1 MVFAAS
7 LFVVGCKKNDD
18 QIEPPITPP
27 SLTLVTFTPEAPSIE
42 VGKTTAVTIVG
53 TLSPT
58 DKIQIADEEIV
69 ALQGEI
75 TNNKINLL
83 AKKIGATKVGIL
95 SAEGKERGSFKITVT
110 PVFELHFTL
119 EAPSIE
125 VGKTTVVTIVGTLNP
140 TDKVQIA
147 DEEIAALQGEITNNK
162 INLLAKKIG
171 ATKVSIL
178 SGEGKER
185 GSFEITVTPVF
196 ELHFTP
202 EVPSIEVGKTT
213 VVTIVG
219 TLNPTDKVQIADEE
233 IVAQQGEI
241 TNNKINLFAKKIGTT
256 KVSILSAEGKKRGSF
271 EITVTPIFQLSFTP
285 EKLTIEQQKT
295 AQVTIVGTL
304 NPTDKIQIADEEIVA
319 QQGEIINN
327 KINLFAK
334 KTGTTKVS
342 ILSAEGKERGSFEIT
357 VTPVFQLSF
366 TPEKLTI
373 EQQKTA
379 QVTIVGTLNPTDK
392 VQIADEEIVAQ
403 QGKVTNNKINL
414 LAKKIGATKV
424 SILSAEGK
432 ERGSFEITVTPIFQ
446 LSFTPEKLT
455 IEQQKTAQVTIVGTL
470 NPTDKVQIANEEIVA
485 LQGKVT
491 NNKINLL
498 AKKIGTTKVSILS
511 AEGKERGSFEITVTP
526 KLLLSFSPAKVV
538 IKKGETATI
547 TVTGVWNASDKIR
560 IVNET
565 VVSLQGEATN
575 NKINLLALKVG
586 STQVHVL
593 TADGRDRG
601 SFEVVV
607 YEDLKKMTLSH
618 KSDIPHYKTEISSK
632 EEYKRLIEQT
642 LRTHELLKRELEQL
656 EKYPLEKYRYN
667 DQNALYLEGIRIS
680 RAAKLYYKENK
691 ETADLKN
698 LKNTYENLH
707 QYGIGYTEVEIM
719 VRLAE
724 LYRQEF
730 PHNTEIERII
740 KDNFNGEYG
749 NLDGPILTNYL
760 NKNIVKA
767 FNDIIDIVN
776 KLK

>member
-1 MVFAAS
+1 
-7 LFVVGCKKNDD
+7 N
-18 QIEPPITPP
+18 
-27 SLTLVTFTPEAPSIE
+27 
-42 VGKTTAVTIVG
+42 
-53 TLSPT
+53 PT
-58 DKIQIADEEIV
+58 DKVQIADEKIV

-75 TNNKINLL
+75 TDNKINLL
-83 AKKIGATKVGIL
+83 AKKIGT
-95 SAEGKERGSFKITVT
+95 S
-110 PVFELHFTL
+110 
-119 EAPSIE
+119 
-125 VGKTTVVTIVGTLNP
+125 
-140 TDKVQIA
+140 
-147 DEEIAALQGEITNNK
+147 
-162 INLLAKKIG
+162 
-171 ATKVSIL
+171 
-178 SGEGKER
+178 
-185 GSFEITVTPVF
+185 
-196 ELHFTP
+196 
-202 EVPSIEVGKTT
+202 
-213 VVTIVG
+213 
-219 TLNPTDKVQIADEE
+219 
-233 IVAQQGEI
+233 
-241 TNNKINLFAKKIGTT
+241 
-256 KVSILSAEGKKRGSF
+256 
-271 EITVTPIFQLSFTP
+271 
-285 EKLTIEQQKT
+285 
-295 AQVTIVGTL
+295 
-304 NPTDKIQIADEEIVA
+304 
-319 QQGEIINN
+319 
-327 KINLFAK
+327 
-334 KTGTTKVS
+334 KVS

-379 QVTIVGTLNPTDK
+379 QITIVGTLNPTDK

-414 LAKKIGATKV
+414 LAK
-424 SILSAEGK
+424 
-432 ERGSFEITVTPIFQ
+432 
-446 LSFTPEKLT
+446 
-455 IEQQKTAQVTIVGTL
+455 
-470 NPTDKVQIANEEIVA
+470 N
-485 LQGKVT
+485 
-491 NNKINLL
+491 
-498 AKKIGTTKVSILS
+498 IGTTKVSILS

-565 VVSLQGEATN
+565 IVSLQGEATN
-575 NKINLLALKVG
+575 NRINLLALKVG
-586 STQVHVL
+586 STQVQVL
-593 TADGRDRG
+593 TADSRDRG

-607 YEDLKKMTLSH
+607 YEDLKKITLPH
-618 KSDIPHYKTEISSK
+618 KGDIPHYKTEITSK
-632 EEYKRLIEQT
+632 EEYKQLIEQT
-642 LRTHELLKRELEQL
+642 LRTHELLKRVLEQL

>member
-1 MVFAAS
+1 MRNLFSFILMVFAAS

-27 SLTLVTFTPEAPSIE
+27 SLTLVKFTPEAPSIE

-83 AKKIGATKVGIL
+83 AKKIGT
-95 SAEGKERGSFKITVT
+95 
-110 PVFELHFTL
+110 
-119 EAPSIE
+119 
-125 VGKTTVVTIVGTLNP
+125 
-140 TDKVQIA
+140 
-147 DEEIAALQGEITNNK
+147 
-162 INLLAKKIG
+162 
-171 ATKVSIL
+171 TKVSIL
-178 SGEGKER
+178 SAEGKER
-185 GSFEITVTPVF
+185 GSFEITVTPV
-196 ELHFTP
+196 
-202 EVPSIEVGKTT
+202 
-213 VVTIVG
+213 
-219 TLNPTDKVQIADEE
+219 
-233 IVAQQGEI
+233 
-241 TNNKINLFAKKIGTT
+241 
-256 KVSILSAEGKKRGSF
+256 
-271 EITVTPIFQLSFTP
+271 FQLSFTP

-295 AQVTIVGTL
+295 AQITIVGTL
-304 NPTDKIQIADEEIVA
+304 NPTDKVQIADKEIVA
-319 QQGEIINN
+319 LQGEITNN
-327 KINLFAK
+327 KINLLAK
-334 KTGTTKVS
+334 KIGTTKVS

-379 QVTIVGTLNPTDK
+379 QITIVGTLNPTDK
-392 VQIADEEIVAQ
+392 VQIADKEIVAQ
-403 QGKVTNNKINL
+403 QGEITNNKINL
-414 LAKKIGATKV
+414 LAKKIGTTKV

-432 ERGSFEITVTPIFQ
+432 ERGSFEITVTPVFQ

-455 IEQQKTAQVTIVGTL
+455 IEQQKTAQITIVGTL
-470 NPTDKVQIANEEIVA
+470 NPTDKIQIADEEIVA
-485 LQGKVT
+485 LQGEAT

-565 VVSLQGEATN
+565 IVSLQGEATN
-575 NKINLLALKVG
+575 NRINLLALKVG
-586 STQVHVL
+586 STQVQVL
-593 TADGRDRG
+593 TADSRDRG

-607 YEDLKKMTLSH
+607 YEDLKKMTLPH
-618 KSDIPHYKTEISSK
+618 KGDIPHYKTNINSR
-632 EEYKRLIEQT
+632 EEYQHLIEQT

-656 EKYPLEKYRYN
+656 EKYPLDKYRYN

-724 LYRQEF
+724 LYRREF

-740 KDNFNGEYG
+740 KDNFDGEYG

>member
-1 MVFAAS
+1 MRNLFSFILMVFAAS

-27 SLTLVTFTPEAPSIE
+27 SLTKVKFTPEAPSIE
-42 VGKTTAVTIVG
+42 VGKTTIVTIVG
-53 TLSPT
+53 TLNPT
-58 DKIQIADEEIV
+58 DTVQIADKEIV
-69 ALQGEI
+69 ALQGEV
-75 TNNKINLL
+75 TDNKINLS
-83 AKKIGATKVGIL
+83 AKKIGTTKVSIL
-95 SAEGKERGSFKITVT
+95 SAEGKERGSFEITVT
-110 PVFELHFTL
+110 PIFELHFTP
-119 EAPSIE
+119 EALSIE

-147 DEEIAALQGEITNNK
+147 DEEIIAL
-162 INLLAKKIG
+162 
-171 ATKVSIL
+171 
-178 SGEGKER
+178 
-185 GSFEITVTPVF
+185 
-196 ELHFTP
+196 
-202 EVPSIEVGKTT
+202 
-213 VVTIVG
+213 
-219 TLNPTDKVQIADEE
+219 
-233 IVAQQGEI
+233 QGEI

-256 KVSILSAEGKKRGSF
+256 KVSILSAEGKERGSF
-271 EITVTPIFQLSFTP
+271 EITVTPVFELHFTSEAP
-285 EKLTIEQQKT
+285 SIEVGKT
-295 AQVTIVGTL
+295 TVVTIVGTL

-319 QQGEIINN
+319 LQGEVTDN
-327 KINLFAK
+327 KINLLAK
-334 KTGTTKVS
+334 KIGATKVS

-379 QVTIVGTLNPTDK
+379 QITIVGTLNPTDKVQIADEKIVALQGEITDNKINLLAKKIGTSKVSILSAEGKERGSFEITVTPVFQLSFTPEKLTIEQQKTAQITIVGTLNPTDK

-414 LAKKIGATKV
+414 LAK
-424 SILSAEGK
+424 
-432 ERGSFEITVTPIFQ
+432 
-446 LSFTPEKLT
+446 
-455 IEQQKTAQVTIVGTL
+455 
-470 NPTDKVQIANEEIVA
+470 N
-485 LQGKVT
+485 
-491 NNKINLL
+491 
-498 AKKIGTTKVSILS
+498 IGTTKVSILS

-565 VVSLQGEATN
+565 IVSLQGEATN
-575 NKINLLALKVG
+575 NRINLLALKVG
-586 STQVHVL
+586 STQVQVL
-593 TADGRDRG
+593 TADSRDRG

-607 YEDLKKMTLSH
+607 YEDLKKITLPH
-618 KSDIPHYKTEISSK
+618 KGDIPHYKTEITSK
-632 EEYKRLIEQT
+632 EEYKQLIEQT
-642 LRTHELLKRELEQL
+642 LRTHELLKRVLEQL

>member
-1 MVFAAS
+1 MRNPFSFILMVFAAS

-27 SLTLVTFTPEAPSIE
+27 SLTLVKFTPEAPSIE
-42 VGKTTAVTIVG
+42 VGKTTVVTIVG

-58 DKIQIADEEIV
+58 DKVQIADEEII

-95 SAEGKERGSFKITVT
+95 SAEGKERGNFKITVT
-110 PVFELHFTL
+110 PAFELHFTP

-147 DEEIAALQGEITNNK
+147 DEEIIALQGEITNNK
-162 INLLAKKIG
+162 INLFAKKIG
-171 ATKVSIL
+171 TTKVSIL

-256 KVSILSAEGKKRGSF
+256 KVSILSAEGK
-271 EITVTPIFQLSFTP
+271 
-285 EKLTIEQQKT
+285 
-295 AQVTIVGTL
+295 
-304 NPTDKIQIADEEIVA
+304 
-319 QQGEIINN
+319 
-327 KINLFAK
+327 
-334 KTGTTKVS
+334 
-342 ILSAEGKERGSFEIT
+342 ERGSFEIT

-379 QVTIVGTLNPTDK
+379 QISIVGTLNPTDK

-414 LAKKIGATKV
+414 LAK
-424 SILSAEGK
+424 
-432 ERGSFEITVTPIFQ
+432 
-446 LSFTPEKLT
+446 
-455 IEQQKTAQVTIVGTL
+455 
-470 NPTDKVQIANEEIVA
+470 N
-485 LQGKVT
+485 
-491 NNKINLL
+491 
-498 AKKIGTTKVSILS
+498 IGTTKVSILS

-565 VVSLQGEATN
+565 IVSLQGEATN
-575 NKINLLALKVG
+575 NRINLLALKVG
-586 STQVHVL
+586 STQVQVL
-593 TADGRDRG
+593 TADSRDRG

-607 YEDLKKMTLSH
+607 YEDLKKMTLPH
-618 KSDIPHYKTEISSK
+618 KGDIPHYKTNINSR
-632 EEYKRLIEQT
+632 EEYQHLIEQT

-698 LKNTYENLH
+698 LKNTYENLQ

-730 PHNTEIERII
+730 PHNTEIEKII
-740 KDNFNGEYG
+740 RDNFNGEYG
-749 NLDGPILTNYL
+749 NLDGPVLTNYL

>member
-1 MVFAAS
+1 MRNFFSFILMVFAAS

-27 SLTLVTFTPEAPSIE
+27 SLTQVKFTPEAPSIE
-42 VGKTTAVTIVG
+42 VGKTTVVTIVG
-53 TLSPT
+53 TLNPTDKIQIADEEIVALQGEITDNKINLLAKKIGTTKVSILSAEGKERGSFEITVTPVFELHFTPEALSIEVGKTTVVTIVGTLNPTDKIQIADEEIVALQGEIADNKINLLAKKIGTTKVSILSAEGKERGSFEITVTPVFELHFTSEAPSIEVGKTTVVTIVGTLNPT

-83 AKKIGATKVGIL
+83 AKKIG
-95 SAEGKERGSFKITVT
+95 
-110 PVFELHFTL
+110 
-119 EAPSIE
+119 
-125 VGKTTVVTIVGTLNP
+125 
-140 TDKVQIA
+140 
-147 DEEIAALQGEITNNK
+147 
-162 INLLAKKIG
+162 
-171 ATKVSIL
+171 
-178 SGEGKER
+178 
-185 GSFEITVTPVF
+185 
-196 ELHFTP
+196 
-202 EVPSIEVGKTT
+202 
-213 VVTIVG
+213 
-219 TLNPTDKVQIADEE
+219 
-233 IVAQQGEI
+233 
-241 TNNKINLFAKKIGTT
+241 TT
-256 KVSILSAEGKKRGSF
+256 KVSILSAEGKERGNF
-271 EITVTPIFQLSFTP
+271 EITVTPVFQLSFTP

-295 AQVTIVGTL
+295 AQITIVGTL
-304 NPTDKIQIADEEIVA
+304 NPTDKVQIADEKIVA
-319 QQGEIINN
+319 LQGEITDN
-327 KINLFAK
+327 KINLLAK
-334 KTGTTKVS
+334 KIGTTKVS

-379 QVTIVGTLNPTDK
+379 QITIVGTLNPTDK
-392 VQIADEEIVAQ
+392 IQIADEEIVA
-403 QGKVTNNKINL
+403 
-414 LAKKIGATKV
+414 
-424 SILSAEGK
+424 
-432 ERGSFEITVTPIFQ
+432 
-446 LSFTPEKLT
+446 
-455 IEQQKTAQVTIVGTL
+455 
-470 NPTDKVQIANEEIVA
+470 
-485 LQGKVT
+485 LQGEAT

-565 VVSLQGEATN
+565 IVSLQGEATN
-575 NKINLLALKVG
+575 NRINLLALKVG
-586 STQVHVL
+586 STQVQVL
-593 TADGRDRG
+593 TADSRDRG

-607 YEDLKKMTLSH
+607 YEDLKKMTLPH
-618 KSDIPHYKTEISSK
+618 KGDIPHYKTNINSR
-632 EEYKRLIEQT
+632 EEYQHLIEQT

-656 EKYPLEKYRYN
+656 EKYPLDKYRYN

-698 LKNTYENLH
+698 LKNTYENLQ

-719 VRLAE
+719 VRFAE
-724 LYRQEF
+724 LYRREF
-730 PHNTEIERII
+730 PHNTDIERII
-740 KDNFNGEYG
+740 KDNFDGEYG

>member
-1 MVFAAS
+1 MRNPFSFILMVFAAS

-27 SLTLVTFTPEAPSIE
+27 SLTLVKFTP
-42 VGKTTAVTIVG
+42 
-53 TLSPT
+53 
-58 DKIQIADEEIV
+58 
-69 ALQGEI
+69 
-75 TNNKINLL
+75 
-83 AKKIGATKVGIL
+83 
-95 SAEGKERGSFKITVT
+95 
-110 PVFELHFTL
+110 

-147 DEEIAALQGEITNNK
+147 DEEIIALQGEITNNK

-171 ATKVSIL
+171 ATKVSILSAEGKERGNFKITVTPAFELHFTPEAPSIEVGKTTVVTIVGTLNPTDKVQIADEEIIALQGEITNNKINLFAKKIGTTKVSIL

-219 TLNPTDKVQIADEE
+219 TLNPTDKV
-233 IVAQQGEI
+233 
-241 TNNKINLFAKKIGTT
+241 
-256 KVSILSAEGKKRGSF
+256 
-271 EITVTPIFQLSFTP
+271 
-285 EKLTIEQQKT
+285 
-295 AQVTIVGTL
+295 
-304 NPTDKIQIADEEIVA
+304 QIADEEIVA

-392 VQIADEEIVAQ
+392 IQIADEEIVAQ
-403 QGKVTNNKINL
+403 QGEITNNKINL
-414 LAKKIGATKV
+414 FAKKTGTTKV

-432 ERGSFEITVTPIFQ
+432 ERGSFEITVTPVFQ

-470 NPTDKVQIANEEIVA
+470 NPTDKIQIADEEIVA
-485 LQGKVT
+485 QQGKVT

-498 AKKIGTTKVSILS
+498 AKNIGTTKVSILS

-565 VVSLQGEATN
+565 IVSLQGEATN
-575 NKINLLALKVG
+575 NRINLLALKVG
-586 STQVHVL
+586 STQVQVL
-593 TADGRDRG
+593 TADSRDRG

-607 YEDLKKMTLSH
+607 YEDLKKITLPH
-618 KSDIPHYKTEISSK
+618 KGDIPHYKTEITSK
-632 EEYKRLIEQT
+632 EEYKQLIEQT
-642 LRTHELLKRELEQL
+642 LRTHELLKRVLEQL

>member
-1 MVFAAS
+1 MRNLFSFILMVFAAS

-27 SLTLVTFTPEAPSIE
+27 SLTQVKFTPEAPSIE
-42 VGKTTAVTIVG
+42 VGKTTIVTIVG
-53 TLSPT
+53 TLNPTDKIQIADEEIVSLQGEITDNKINLLAKKIGTTKVSILSGEGKERGSFEITVTPIFELHFTPEALSIEVGKTTVVTIVGTLNPTDKIQIADEEIVALQGEIADNKINLLAKKIGTTKVSILSAEGKERGSFEITVTPVFELHFTSEAPSIEVGKTTVVTIVGTLNPT

-83 AKKIGATKVGIL
+83 AKKIG
-95 SAEGKERGSFKITVT
+95 
-110 PVFELHFTL
+110 
-119 EAPSIE
+119 
-125 VGKTTVVTIVGTLNP
+125 
-140 TDKVQIA
+140 
-147 DEEIAALQGEITNNK
+147 
-162 INLLAKKIG
+162 
-171 ATKVSIL
+171 
-178 SGEGKER
+178 
-185 GSFEITVTPVF
+185 
-196 ELHFTP
+196 
-202 EVPSIEVGKTT
+202 
-213 VVTIVG
+213 
-219 TLNPTDKVQIADEE
+219 
-233 IVAQQGEI
+233 
-241 TNNKINLFAKKIGTT
+241 
-256 KVSILSAEGKKRGSF
+256 
-271 EITVTPIFQLSFTP
+271 
-285 EKLTIEQQKT
+285 
-295 AQVTIVGTL
+295 
-304 NPTDKIQIADEEIVA
+304 
-319 QQGEIINN
+319 
-327 KINLFAK
+327 
-334 KTGTTKVS
+334 TTKVS
-342 ILSAEGKERGSFEIT
+342 ILSAEGKERGNFEIT

-379 QVTIVGTLNPTDK
+379 QITIVGTLNPTDK
-392 VQIADEEIVAQ
+392 VQIADEKIVAL
-403 QGKVTNNKINL
+403 QGEITDNKINL
-414 LAKKIGATKV
+414 LAKKIGTTKV

-432 ERGSFEITVTPIFQ
+432 ERGNFEITVTPVFQ

-455 IEQQKTAQVTIVGTL
+455 IEQQKTAQITIVGTL
-470 NPTDKVQIANEEIVA
+470 NPTDKIQIADEEIVA
-485 LQGKVT
+485 LQGKAT

-498 AKKIGTTKVSILS
+498 AKKIGATKVSVLS

-565 VVSLQGEATN
+565 IVSLQGEATN
-575 NKINLLALKVG
+575 NRINLLALKVG
-586 STQVHVL
+586 STQVQVL
-593 TADGRDRG
+593 TADSRDRG

-607 YEDLKKMTLSH
+607 YEDLKKMTLPH
-618 KSDIPHYKTEISSK
+618 KGDIPHYKTNINSR
-632 EEYKRLIEQT
+632 EEYQHLIEQT

-656 EKYPLEKYRYN
+656 EKYPLDKYRYN

-698 LKNTYENLH
+698 LKNTYENLQ

-724 LYRQEF
+724 LYRREF

>member
-1 MVFAAS
+1 MRNPFSFILMVFAAS

-27 SLTLVTFTPEAPSIE
+27 SLTLVKFTP
-42 VGKTTAVTIVG
+42 
-53 TLSPT
+53 
-58 DKIQIADEEIV
+58 
-69 ALQGEI
+69 
-75 TNNKINLL
+75 
-83 AKKIGATKVGIL
+83 
-95 SAEGKERGSFKITVT
+95 
-110 PVFELHFTL
+110 

-147 DEEIAALQGEITNNK
+147 DEEIIALQGEITNNK

-171 ATKVSIL
+171 ATKVSILSAEGKERGNFKITVTPAFELHFTPEAPSIEVGKTTVVTIVGTLNPTDKVQIADEEIIALQGEITNNKINLFAKKIGTTKVSIL

-241 TNNKINLFAKKIGTT
+241 INNKINLFAKKTGTT
-256 KVSILSAEGKKRGSF
+256 KVSILSAEGKERGSF

-319 QQGEIINN
+319 QQGEITNN

-334 KTGTTKVS
+334 KTGT
-342 ILSAEGKERGSFEIT
+342 
-357 VTPVFQLSF
+357 
-366 TPEKLTI
+366 
-373 EQQKTA
+373 
-379 QVTIVGTLNPTDK
+379 
-392 VQIADEEIVAQ
+392 
-403 QGKVTNNKINL
+403 
-414 LAKKIGATKV
+414 TKV

-470 NPTDKVQIANEEIVA
+470 NPTDKIQIADEEIVA
-485 LQGKVT
+485 QQGKVT

-498 AKKIGTTKVSILS
+498 AKNIGTTKVSILS

-565 VVSLQGEATN
+565 IVSLQGEATN
-575 NKINLLALKVG
+575 NRINLLALKVG
-586 STQVHVL
+586 STQVQVL
-593 TADGRDRG
+593 TADSRDRG

-607 YEDLKKMTLSH
+607 YEDLKKITLPH
-618 KSDIPHYKTEISSK
+618 KGDIPHYKTEITSK
-632 EEYKRLIEQT
+632 EEYKQLIEQT
-642 LRTHELLKRELEQL
+642 LRTHELLKRVLEQL